1 MTNVIGILPHLIII
15 PIIFGVLLFLGLIT
29 FLIHKKRDR
38 EWHDDG
44 WMITTFCLWAVALIF
59 GIIAAVNLIPYDS
72 KYHVIY
78 KLEGTVESVTN
89 VLEGDGDGER
99 TLSPIVKLSGYSEP
113 IEFDNSRITTLKGR
127 EVVLTCT
134 YAWQMHGLDITQCE
148 LKAIK

>member
-1 MTNVIGILPHLIII
+1 MITSVIIWIVGVTGLIIS
-15 PIIFGVLLFLGLIT
+15 VLF
-29 FLIHKKRDR
+29 F
-38 EWHDDG
+38 
-44 WMITTFCLWAVALIF
+44 
-59 GIIAAVNLIPYDS
+59 IPYDS
-72 KYHVIY
+72 KYHHIY
-78 KLEGTVESVTN
+78 RLQGTVESVTN

-99 TLSPIVKLSGYSEP
+99 TLTPIVKLSGYSEP